1 MLHEQ
6 LPLSSWVPSTYFSE
20 TCHSG
25 NKAFEYL
32 WATGGWTM
40 GDEKRLLKLRKSVI
54 CLHPYE
60 FTNYKCERYTTQL

>member
-54 CLHPYE
+54 CLHSYE
-60 FTNYKCERYTTQL
+60 FTNNKCERSIAQL